1 LEDLEKK
8 LHKEMERMCDVDQ
21 GLQEGLKAVRDNID
35 TKNIQ
40 HHTQHKETRILIVEQ
55 VRSVL
60 QDADGK
66 VGVALHALERSKTT
80 EKTSRHISQVRGD
93 GTAKPSLLLRSS
105 GWKMTCSNFKHC
117 GMKSKS

>member
-35 TKNIQ
+35 TINIQ

-93 GTAKPSLLLRSS
+93 GTRNLPY
-105 GWKMTCSNFKHC
+105 FC
-117 GMKSKS
+117 GPVAGR